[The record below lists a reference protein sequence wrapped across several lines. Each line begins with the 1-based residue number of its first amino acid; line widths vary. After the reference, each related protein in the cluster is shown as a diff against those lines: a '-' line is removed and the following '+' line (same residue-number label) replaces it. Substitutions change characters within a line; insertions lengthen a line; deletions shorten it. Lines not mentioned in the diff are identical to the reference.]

1 MSGTLALAGA
11 IASLDRAALTR
22 LVGTRPPSGPTAI
35 QDPIGLATAL
45 LRPDSL
51 GRALAAANRGTLA
64 DITRLGRGES
74 LPAENAASLRSF
86 GLAGLLGGA
95 TVPLPEVT
103 AALERALAVAKI
115 EEATLEI
122 DAPALPVE
130 PREQATTGRADHWVE
145 PAFTLTQRAAAI
157 LRALAGTPGHVRRRG
172 VVAAITVKALAAAA
186 HTEPSSVIRILPMLA
201 LAGLTTVP
209 ERAGNGDSDGSRPLV
224 VTPRAAEWLDLAHPE
239 RWLALASALLAG
251 MPMPVRGLLAE
262 PGASLDSATG
272 SGLRDRFPLAT
283 DEVRETAA
291 EYCASADEAGFA
303 PWGQLSEP
311 AVELLA
317 GNWERAHA
325 VVSAAFPSPVSGV
338 YVQPDLSVVA
348 PGPLR
353 PADEQRLIELADLEQ
368 LGIAAV
374 FRLSSASLTRAL
386 DRGWTGE
393 EAREFLEHLSLT
405 GIPQPLAYLLDEVVA
420 RHGSIIV
427 AAHNGDGARSRIT
440 AERPE
445 LLDAMLVD
453 RSLQHLRL
461 TRLERAAKPI
471 ALSRLSPEHVAA
483 ALADARYPVTVP
495 GSHQGPSADRGII
508 QASPGLAPL
517 ASPEIPD
524 HAPLSP
530 ALEAMVARVS
540 AAAESQPEAGDFVR
554 ILELAI
560 RDRTVMDLVVHAS
573 GRDWPLRMLP
583 HAVANGRVRGIDP
596 GADVERTLPLA
607 SLVSVTPVPD
617 ANIEADSPA
626 RTSASP
632 R

>member
-64 DITRLGRGES
+64 DIARLGRGES
-74 LPAENAASLRSF
+74 LAAENAASLRSF

-103 AALERALAVAKI
+103 AALERALAIAKI
-115 EEATLEI
+115 EEATLEH
-122 DAPALPVE
+122 DAPELPIG
-130 PREQATTGRADHWVE
+130 PDQQASTGRANHWVE

-157 LRALAGTPGHVRRRG
+157 LRALAGSPGHVRRRG

-224 VTPRAAEWLDLAHPE
+224 VTPRAAEWLALPHPE

-251 MPMPVRGLLAE
+251 MPLPVRGLLAE

-272 SGLRDRFPLAT
+272 SGLRVRFPLAT
-283 DEVRETAA
+283 DEVREAAA

-325 VVSAAFPSPVSGV
+325 IVSAAFPSPVSGV

-353 PADEQRLIELADLEQ
+353 PADEERLIELSDLEQ

-393 EAREFLEHLSLT
+393 GAREFLEHLSLT

-420 RHGSIIV
+420 RHGSIVV

-483 ALADARYPVTVP
+483 ALADARYPVTIP
-495 GSHQGPSADRGII
+495 GSHQGPSADRGTV
-508 QASPGLAPL
+508 QPSAGLAPL

-617 ANIEADSPA
+617 VSAESDSPE

>member
-51 GRALAAANRGTLA
+51 SRALAAADRGTLA
-64 DITRLGRGES
+64 DIARLGRGES
-74 LPAENAASLRSF
+74 LAADAAESLRSL
-86 GLAGLLGGA
+86 GLAGLLGGV

-103 AALERALAVAKI
+103 TALERALTAATIDVADLDH
-115 EEATLEI
+115 A
-122 DAPALPVE
+122 ALPSPTVSVE
-130 PREQATTGRADHWVE
+130 PSAPGRADHWVE

-157 LRALAGTPGHVRRRG
+157 LRALTGTPGHVRRRG

-186 HTEPSSVIRILPMLA
+186 HTEPSSVIRILPMLS

-209 ERAGNGDSDGSRPLV
+209 ERAGNSDSDGSRPLV
-224 VTPRAAEWLDLAHPE
+224 VTPRAADWLRLPHPE
-239 RWLALASALLAG
+239 RWLELATALLAG
-251 MPMPVRGLLAE
+251 MPLAVRGLLTE

-283 DEVRETAA
+283 DEVREAAA

-311 AVELLA
+311 AAALLA
-317 GNWERAHA
+317 GDWDRAHEI
-325 VVSAAFPSPVSGV
+325 VSSAFPAPVNGV

-353 PADEQRLIELADLEQ
+353 PDDEQRLIELADLEQ

-374 FRLSSASLTRAL
+374 FRLSSSSLTRAL

-405 GIPQPLAYLLDEVVA
+405 GIPQPLAYLLDEVEA

-495 GSHQGPSADRGII
+495 GSHQGPPADRCAA
-508 QASPGLAPL
+508 QAAPRM
-517 ASPEIPD
+517 APFAPSEIPD

-530 ALEAMVARVS
+530 ALEAMVSRVS

-607 SLVSVTPVPD
+607 SLVSVAPVQD
-617 ANIEADSPA
+617 ADGAL
-626 RTSASP
+626 
-632 R
+632 

>member
-64 DITRLGRGES
+64 DIARLGRGES
-74 LPAENAASLRSF
+74 LAAENAASLRSF

-103 AALERALAVAKI
+103 AALERALTIAKI
-115 EEATLEI
+115 EEAALEH

-130 PREQATTGRADHWVE
+130 PHEHAAAGRADHWVE

-224 VTPRAAEWLDLAHPE
+224 VTPRAAEWLDLPHPE

-251 MPMPVRGLLAE
+251 MPLPVRGLLAE
-262 PGASLDSATG
+262 AGASLDSATG

-283 DEVRETAA
+283 DEVREAAA

-495 GSHQGPSADRGII
+495 GSHQGPAADRGTV

-607 SLVSVTPVPD
+607 SLVSVTPVPEVSAD
-617 ANIEADSPA
+617 ADSPE